1 MFLPILLLLFFIVL
15 GAFFNSSETALIS
28 SNPTTLEY
36 LESKGSKKAG
46 RVRRILARIDGFLAA
61 ILIGNTLVTAAA
73 ASLAT
78 YIVGELVAD
87 ERTAV
92 ILATVG
98 TTLVLLVFSE
108 INPKIYAAH
117 HPHKVAFLISRPIR
131 GFMILLYPFVKA
143 FTLLSGLLFPGGK
156 GPRGIPAGDD
166 LGRRDP
172 DPPHPGRP
180 GHVGLRP
187 ERDHGD
193 PGHRRPAGQGDHD
206 AAARGQGRRDRDV
219 AGAGPR
225 GRPGRGLS
233 RYPVY
238 RGRLD
243 HIEGLIHTKDLIA
256 SLIEGKGFDLPAL
269 LRKPFFIPESA
280 SVEQALL
287 QMQERAVHLAFVV
300 DEFGNM
306 EGIVTLEDILEEIV
320 GEIRDESDGA
330 AETLAVPAGE
340 GVWLVKGAARIKD
353 VNKSLSLDLP
363 ESGDYPPWPGSS
375 FPSSAA
381 SPAKAR
387 AASTAGSSC
396 PWKRWPSATSGS
408 CGSRSGVREP
418 GRARTIAV
426 NKTAFFNYQIVE
438 TFEAGIELVGSEVK
452 SIKEGRISLKES
464 FAEIKG
470 NKPSSST
477 ATSAPTSRRTASTTT
492 RSAPSGSSST
502 AARSSASSVRSRRRD

>member
-15 GAFFNSSETALIS
+15 SAFFNSSETALIS

-46 RVRRILARIDGFLAA
+46 RVRRIQARIDAFLAT
-61 ILIGNTLVTAAA
+61 INIGNTLVNAAA

-78 YIVGELVAD
+78 YVVGELVAD
-87 ERTAV
+87 ERKAV
-92 ILATVG
+92 LLATIG

-117 HPHKVAFLISRPIR
+117 HPLKIAFLVSRPVR

-143 FTLLSGLLFPGGK
+143 FTLLSGLLFPAAKDKEGT
-156 GPRGIPAGDD
+156 PRGTISVDETRILLTRGVRGMSAF
-166 LGRRDP
+166 GRNVIREILDIAA
-172 DPPHPGRP
+172 RP
-180 GHVGLRP
+180 VKEIMTPRP
-187 ERDHGD
+187 EVKAVEIGMSREQVLEVVQCEGF
-193 PGHRRPAGQGDHD
+193 
-206 AAARGQGRRDRDV
+206 
-219 AGAGPR
+219 
-225 GRPGRGLS
+225 S

-243 HIEGLIHTKDLIA
+243 HVEGLIHTKDLIA

-353 VNKSLSLDLP
+353 VNKSLSLELP
-363 ESGDYPPWPGSS
+363 ESGDY
-375 FPSSAA
+375 
-381 SPAKAR
+381 
-387 AASTAGSSC
+387 STLAG
-396 PWKRWPSATSGS
+396 
-408 CGSRSGVREP
+408 
-418 GRARTIAV
+418 
-426 NKTAFFNYQIVE
+426 F
-438 TFEAGIELVGSEVK
+438 LLSEF
-452 SIKEGRISLKES
+452 GRIPREGESCVHGPLKLSVEKM
-464 FAEIKG
+464 AKRHIGLVRIEV
-470 NKPSSST
+470 
-477 ATSAPTSRRTASTTT
+477 RRA
-492 RSAPSGSSST
+492 
-502 AARSSASSVRSRRRD
+502 

>member
-92 ILATVG
+92 LLATVG

-131 GFMILLYPFVKA
+131 GVMILLYPFVKA
-143 FTLLSGLLFPGGK
+143 FTLLSGLLFPAGK
-156 GPRGIPAGDD
+156 DREGSPRGTISVDETRILLTRGVRGMSAF
-166 LGRRDP
+166 GRNVITEILDIAA
-172 DPPHPGRP
+172 RP
-180 GHVGLRP
+180 VKEIMTPRP
-187 ERDHGD
+187 EVKAVEIGMSREQVLEVV
-193 PGHRRPAGQGDHD
+193 QGE
-206 AAARGQGRRDRDV
+206 GF
-219 AGAGPR
+219 
-225 GRPGRGLS
+225 S

-256 SLIEGKGFDLPAL
+256 SLIEGTGIDLPAL

-280 SVEQALL
+280 SVERVLL

-330 AETLAVPAGE
+330 AESLAVPAGE

-363 ESGDYPPWPGSS
+363 ESGDY
-375 FPSSAA
+375 
-381 SPAKAR
+381 
-387 AASTAGSSC
+387 STLAG
-396 PWKRWPSATSGS
+396 
-408 CGSRSGVREP
+408 
-418 GRARTIAV
+418 
-426 NKTAFFNYQIVE
+426 F
-438 TFEAGIELVGSEVK
+438 LLSEF
-452 SIKEGRISLKES
+452 GRIPREGESCVHGGLKLSVEKM
-464 FAEIKG
+464 AKRHIGLVRIEV
-470 NKPSSST
+470 
-477 ATSAPTSRRTASTTT
+477 RRA
-492 RSAPSGSSST
+492 
-502 AARSSASSVRSRRRD
+502 